1 MSQFHSRAHQ
11 RKGEP
16 LCQQELTFWQGSMK
30 NLDKDFL
37 WRRKALIIYLQISKH
52 IFTLKDHHPSSTM
65 NIIHIPSTA
74 LFEVFVTGL
83 ATEVTENKIVVF
95 EVPTDSLPFIP
106 SVEDGSNSF
115 HDHRE

>member
-1 MSQFHSRAHQ
+1 
-11 RKGEP
+11 
-16 LCQQELTFWQGSMK
+16 MK
-30 NLDKDFL
+30 
-37 WRRKALIIYLQISKH
+37 
-52 IFTLKDHHPSSTM
+52 
-65 NIIHIPSTA
+65 IIHIPSTA
-74 LFEVFVTGL
+74 LFAVFGTGL